1 MLQNKGGLFVAV
13 GKKIKEARLARGV
26 SQRELSEKLGVSP
39 SMISMYEAGNRIPKY
54 ETLKRFADA
63 LGVNALS
70 LFDDER
76 GLEYWND
83 PDVLDAIAAAAKN
96 NPKARPL
103 TNEKFLDDVGI
114 ELFEK
119 DMQKVT
125 KAMDKLNH
133 VGMMFLAD
141 YAYLLLKNRRLVIGE
156 DGLYYSREMEKYL
169 WSDSEGGADNG

>member
-1 MLQNKGGLFVAV
+1 MLV
-13 GKKIKEARLARGV
+13 GKKIKEARLALGV
-26 SQRELSEKLGVSP
+26 SQKELAARLGVS
-39 SMISMYEAGNRIPKY
+39 SAMVSQYESGSRTPKY

-63 LGVNALS
+63 LGLNVLS
-70 LFDDER
+70 LFDD
-76 GLEYWND
+76 GIGIEYGND